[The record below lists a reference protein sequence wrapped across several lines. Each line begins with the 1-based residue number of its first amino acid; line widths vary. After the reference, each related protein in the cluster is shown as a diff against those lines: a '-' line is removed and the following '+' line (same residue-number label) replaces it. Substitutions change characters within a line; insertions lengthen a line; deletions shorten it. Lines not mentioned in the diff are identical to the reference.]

1 MTLGRTLIVPVAAAC
16 IFVALQQNA
25 VAAKKYP
32 DRPID
37 LIIPWGAG
45 GGVDRMTRA
54 IAPELSKALGVPTP
68 AQNVTGGK
76 GNAGLIKLNSMP
88 ADGYATAVVVSEQ
101 TVQDVLGLTKVQIK
115 DFAPVARLERL
126 PNFFWVTTDS
136 PFKTVQDL
144 IDTARKR
151 EVTMGVT
158 MHKST
163 EGADIDA
170 FNKHFG
176 TKLKKVSYPKFGK
189 KSAAFLG
196 KHVEALLEQSGD
208 MNTFREAGKVRPL
221 VFLGPKRLDSF
232 PDTPA
237 TGEMGMTQSFPKNF
251 FWLVKKG
258 TPQDRI
264 DVLEAAFKKANDS
277 EAFRTFLKQNA
288 LDYAW
293 AGQAELKKIIDEEYL
308 NYGKLVKDFGW
319 DK

>member
-1 MTLGRTLIVPVAAAC
+1 MNVKKIVTAMAGGVMAFAM
-16 IFVALQQNA
+16 LQTPA
-25 VAAKKYP
+25 FSAEKYP

-37 LIIPWGAG
+37 LIIPWGVG

-88 ADGYATAVVVSEQ
+88 ADGYATIVVVSEQ
-101 TVQDVLGLTKVQIK
+101 TVQDVLGKTKVQIR
-115 DFAPVARLERL
+115 DFSPVARLERL

-136 PFKTVQDL
+136 PFKSIEDL
-144 IDTARKR
+144 IATAKKR
-151 EVTMGVT
+151 EVTMALT

-170 FNKHFG
+170 FNKYFG
-176 TKLKKVSYPKFGK
+176 TKIKKVSYPKFGK
-189 KSAAFLG
+189 KTAAFLG

-208 MNTFREAGKVRPL
+208 MNTFREAGRVRPL
-221 VFLGPKRLDSF
+221 VFLGPKRLSDF

-237 TGEMGMTQSFPKNF
+237 TGEMGMSQSFPKNF
-251 FWLVKKG
+251 FWLVRKG

-264 DVLEAAFKKANDS
+264 DILEAAFKKAHDTP
-277 EAFRTFLKQNA
+277 AFQGFLKKNA
-288 LDYAW
+288 LQYAW
-293 AGQAELKKIIDEEYL
+293 AGQEELQKIIDMEYV
-308 NYGKLVKDFGW
+308 NFEQLVKEFGW
-319 DK
+319 NK